1 MNKVY
6 ESFDAAVADIPGG
19 VTIAVYFWVYP
30 GCPQNLIRA
39 IKHRGVKDLTVVAQ
53 NFMPL
58 PFLQEDFSSPV
69 DLLPQMKRLI
79 TPYASSVSWGGLTM
93 VRDAVRRGD
102 LEIVPQSH
110 GLLIERLRAAA
121 GGLGGFY
128 SPVGIGTILEEGK
141 EKKTIDG
148 KEYLFEKP
156 LKPDFGLVRACKADT
171 LGNLVYR
178 GVQRGSNP
186 IIAMASSVTIA
197 EVDEIVSPG
206 EIDPEQVVTPGVF
219 VDRIVKVAEGGFGS
233 YRRMKELI
241 PKFTALLDEARRR
254 QREGTPH

>member
-1 MNKVY
+1 MRKVY
-6 ESFDAAVADIPGG
+6 DSFDDAVADIPDGA
-19 VTIAVYFWVYP
+19 TIAVYFWVYP
-30 GCPQNLIRA
+30 GCPQNLVRA
-39 IKHRGVKDLTVVAQ
+39 VKRKGVKDLTLVAQ

-58 PFLQEDFSSPV
+58 PFPQEDFSSPV

-79 TPYASSVSWGGLTM
+79 TPYASSVSWGGSTV
-93 VRDAVRRGD
+93 VRDAIARGD

-141 EKKTIDG
+141 DKKVIDG
-148 KEYLFEKP
+148 KEYLFERP
-156 LKPDFGLVRACKADT
+156 LKPDFGLIRAHKADT
-171 LGNLVYR
+171 LGNLIYR

-186 IIAMASSVTIA
+186 IIAMASSITIA
-197 EVDEIVSPG
+197 EVDEVVSPG
-206 EIDPEQVVTPGVF
+206 EIDPEHVVTPGIF
-219 VDRIVKVAEGGFGS
+219 VDRVVKVAEGGFGS
-233 YRRMKELI
+233 YRRMNELI

-254 QREGTPH
+254 QR